1 MARQVH
7 DAVIANGASQSS
19 IVDCGSEY
27 TAVGIEIPAAWTAA
41 DITLLGAVHTG
52 KTTPATWGQSPQDTL
67 EAALTFTPIYLTTTG
82 LTTAEFIIT
91 PVPTTGGGLIVFPD
105 GLLEGV
111 QFLKI
116 RSGTAAAAVVQGAA
130 RTLRVVLSE

>member
-27 TAVGIEIPAAWTAA
+27 TLVGIQVPAAWTAA
-41 DITLLGAVHTG
+41 DISLLGAVHTG
-52 KTTPATWGQSPQDTL
+52 KTTPTTYGESPQDAL
-67 EAALTFTPIYLTTTG
+67 EAELTFFQVNDLDS
-82 LTTAEFIIT
+82 EFTIT
-91 PVPTTGGGLIVFPD
+91 SIPTTGGTLIAIPD
-105 GLLEGV
+105 GLLEGI

-116 RSGTAAAAVVQGAA
+116 RSGTAAAPVNQAAA
-130 RTLRVVLSE
+130 RTLRCVLSE

>member
-27 TAVGIEIPAAWTAA
+27 TLVGIQVPSTWTAA
-41 DITLLGAVHTG
+41 DITLLGAAHTG
-52 KTTPATWGQSPQDTL
+52 FTAATTWGQSPQDVL
-67 EAALTFTPIYLTTTG
+67 EGQLTFAPVFTA
-82 LTTAEFIIT
+82 TAEYVLTAI
-91 PVPTTGGGLIVFPD
+91 PTSGGSLIAIPD
-105 GLLEGV
+105 GVLEGV

-116 RSGTAAAAVVQGAA
+116 RSGTSSAPVNQGAA
-130 RTLRVVLSE
+130 RTLRCVLSE